1 MRIKLDFELIYLL
14 SPNMN
19 NNHKLEQMV
28 FQRAMEENMK
38 DSIRGKTIE
47 SESKTIDVLSN
58 I

>member
-1 MRIKLDFELIYLL
+1 MTIKLDFELIYLL
-14 SPNMN
+14 PPNTN
-19 NNHKLEQMV
+19 NNHKLKQMV